1 MNIMMIRRYHPG
13 TYLKESLEAM
23 DMTAKEFSIR
33 TGISERSLS
42 SFMAGKT
49 DISFDLASK
58 LAAFFGNSP
67 NVWIN
72 LQTSYDTYLSR
83 EKAKIEL
90 DDDYQLI
97 AEFKNYFASFFG
109 IPVTAGPQA
118 YVEGVRKL
126 ASVNCVSL
134 LQNDERELIPA
145 FHKEQKGK
153 KIDHFIY
160 NLYMSMALTTAR
172 GIDTKPFDKR
182 AFLGTLSDLRNLTLT
197 EPEEFMGELVKR
209 FRSCG
214 VAFVYLPYMKNLE
227 IYGAAKWL
235 SPEKAMIVV
244 TNRGKQADVFWF
256 AILHEAG
263 HLINGRRRDSSVSC
277 DTEEIESDSFAR
289 GYILS
294 DEEYGDF
301 MLDWRYSFED
311 IKRFAEEKGFSPCLL
326 GGRLKHDG
334 LLGHYRRELSVQYE
348 YEPLQ
353 KAYVKALA
361 GDSRIS

>member
-1 MNIMMIRRYHPG
+1 
-13 TYLKESLEAM
+13 M

-109 IPVTAGPQA
+109 IPVTAGPEA

-153 KIDHFIY
+153 EIGHFVY

-182 AFLGTLSDLRNLTLT
+182 AFLGALSDLRKLTLT

-227 IYGAAKWL
+227 MYGAAKWL

-256 AILHEAG
+256 ALLHEAG

-277 DTEEIESDSFAR
+277 DADEIQSDSFAR
-289 GYILS
+289 EQIVS
-294 DEEYGDF
+294 EDEYQDF
-301 MLDWRYSFED
+301 MMNGHYLSRD
-311 IKRFAEEKGFSPCLL
+311 IKRFADEKGFLPCLL
-326 GGRLKHDG
+326 EGRLRHEK
-334 LLGHYRRELSVQYE
+334 LLKQSQRALSVQYE
-348 YEPLQ
+348 YESLQ
-353 KAYVKALA
+353 KAYEAAFKKASKA
-361 GDSRIS
+361 E

>member
-1 MNIMMIRRYHPG
+1 
-13 TYLKESLEAM
+13 M

-58 LAAFFGNSP
+58 LAVFFGNSP

-109 IPVTAGPQA
+109 IPVTAGPEA

-145 FHKEQKGK
+145 FHKEQKGEE
-153 KIDHFIY
+153 IGHFVY

-182 AFLGTLSDLRNLTLT
+182 AFLGALSDLRKLTLT

-227 IYGAAKWL
+227 MYGAAKWL

-256 AILHEAG
+256 ALLHEAG

-277 DTEEIESDSFAR
+277 DADEIQSDSFAR
-289 GYILS
+289 EQIVS
-294 DEEYGDF
+294 EDEYQDF
-301 MLDWRYSFED
+301 MMNGHYLSRD
-311 IKRFAEEKGFSPCLL
+311 IKRFADEKGFLPCLL
-326 GGRLKHDG
+326 EGRLRHEK
-334 LLGHYRRELSVQYE
+334 LLKQSQRALSVQYE
-348 YEPLQ
+348 YESLQ
-353 KAYVKALA
+353 KAYEAAFKKASKA
-361 GDSRIS
+361 E